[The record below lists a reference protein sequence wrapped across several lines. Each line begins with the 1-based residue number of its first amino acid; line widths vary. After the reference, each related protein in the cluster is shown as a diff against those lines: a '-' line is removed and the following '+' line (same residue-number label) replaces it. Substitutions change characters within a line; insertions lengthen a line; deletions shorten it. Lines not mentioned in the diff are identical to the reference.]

1 LAICYLL
8 LLVLQGTETQVT
20 AAATATGDAP
30 TAIATTVAEL
40 PRPDWEG
47 MTRVLDGF
55 RGDME
60 SKSEVYTSPVD

>member
-1 LAICYLL
+1 
-8 LLVLQGTETQVT
+8 VLQGTETAVAVT
-20 AAATATGDAP
+20 AAVTTSATGDAP
-30 TAIATTVAEL
+30 TASTAVNEL

-60 SKSEVYTSPVD
+60 SKSEVCTISYINIYIL